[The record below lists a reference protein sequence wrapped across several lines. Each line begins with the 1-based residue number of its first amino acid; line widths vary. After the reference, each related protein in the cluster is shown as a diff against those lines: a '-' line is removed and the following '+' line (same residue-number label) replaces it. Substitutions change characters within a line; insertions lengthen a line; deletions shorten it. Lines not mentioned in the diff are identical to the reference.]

1 MSGSIKIFCG
11 LSFLLL
17 VACNSNTP
25 TKDTANNLA
34 AASEAGGRLVS
45 VSNAAGLAR
54 TLEFAFY
61 EMPDGSIKVCRW
73 DGGNPAGCS
82 IRPKQ

>member
-1 MSGSIKIFCG
+1 MCG

-17 VACNSNTP
+17 AACNSNTP
-25 TKDTANNLA
+25 TGSATNNLA
-34 AASEAGGRLVS
+34 AASEAGDRLVS
-45 VSNAAGLAR
+45 VSNVSGLAR